1 MVPNHNKRTLY
12 CKIKTLQSRENASNQ
27 MAVWTKK
34 LPFNRKKRERQE
46 GAAIYHNYLE
56 AFVYFFS
63 FYLIQNPTW
72 TTSVHTTAFR
82 PPCNKRHKTR
92 KISVKKVRKLY
103 LWTEC
108 ITWKYVTVFC
118 SRTFSES
125 TSDGNNGV
133 TNDVTFFSNKYINKG
148 GTGQW
153 TGEGKVPEITNN

>member
-27 MAVWTKK
+27 MAVWTKNF
-34 LPFNRKKRERQE
+34 LLTGRNVNVRKGQPSTTTIWRHLC
-46 GAAIYHNYLE
+46 I
-56 AFVYFFS
+56 FFS